1 MINKP
6 LYNKKV
12 LFIGYEYFDYHLKI
26 KKGLTD
32 LGAVVYYYPVMNYN
46 LKFTILRRIN
56 KKLFINHNNKHA
68 KKILAKSKTE
78 KYDFVFVIDGKQLP
92 NFFYMKLRLQN
103 PKSKFINYH
112 WDSVK
117 KNEFGNSILDI
128 TDFFDKV
135 YSFDLE
141 DCLNNKKL
149 NYLPLF
155 FSKRN
160 NKIPLK
166 KKYDISFVGS
176 ITTLRR
182 YKNIKKIE
190 KYCKENNLIFKY
202 YMLIPVRDYIR
213 FFLKGYWLKSV
224 NFTPLEYDEV
234 QNIYGSS
241 KAVIDIPNQVQ
252 SGLTMRIIEVLADKI
267 KLITTNHNIKKETIF
282 NKNNICFIDLENID
296 IDKSFLDR
304 KFIDINIE
312 KYSLKSWLFKLFNN
326 EE

>member
-1 MINKP
+1 MKEQF
-6 LYNKKV
+6 LLNKKV
-12 LFIGYEYFDYHLKI
+12 LFIGYEYFDYHIRILNQLK
-26 KKGLTD
+26 KEGSEVD
-32 LGAVVYYYPVMNYN
+32 YFPVMNYN
-46 LKFTILRRIN
+46 IKYSIYRRLN
-56 KKLFINHNNKHA
+56 HKLFLRHNKIHSE
-68 KKILAKSKTE
+68 KILKMTKN
-78 KYDFVFVIDGKQLP
+78 KFYDFILVIQGQQLP
-92 NFFYMKLRLQN
+92 KEFFQQLKIQN
-103 PKSKFINYH
+103 PNSKFINYH
-112 WDSVK
+112 WDSIRK
-117 KNEFGNSILDI
+117 TEFKNSLLDVI
-128 TDFFDKV
+128 PFFDV
-135 YSFDLE
+135 AFSFDKN

-160 NKIPLK
+160 NKITLK

-224 NFTPLEYDEV
+224 NFTPLKYDEV

-282 NKNNICFIDLENID
+282 NKNNICFIDLKNID
-296 IDKSFLDR
+296 IDKGFLDR

-312 KYSLKSWLFKLFNN
+312 KYSLKSWLFKLFSH